1 MNDLADAIWR
11 RLATNDKTMLTVCGR
26 READESQIF
35 TGRDLH
41 DASARWAAVFSEI
54 FPVGSG
60 PVVLAM
66 PQGSE
71 FTTALLGAV
80 YAGLTVVPLAIPR
93 NSTQRE
99 RFAAIVADCAAEG
112 IICTASVRAAID
124 AALAESSGPRF
135 GIMEVDDLPAMAP
148 LAVARSC
155 AGGPAVIQYTSGTSR
170 FPRGVKVGG
179 AAILANAAHCFAAW
193 GFDERQVVV
202 NWLPHFHDMGLL
214 GGNIYPILVG
224 ASSVQLDPFR
234 VIQRPSRW
242 LRAISDHGGTFSGGP
257 AFAFAQCVQ
266 NIRDDEC
273 EGLDL
278 SRWSAAYC
286 GAEPVPAALITAFR
300 SRFARFGL
308 QTRAV
313 FACYGLAEY
322 SLMAA
327 GAHALEAAIEPVPP
341 PICAGVAPC
350 RLTEAVARTIRII
363 DPAQGA
369 VLRDGEVGEICLHG
383 PSVAGG
389 YVGQT
394 AESEETFR
402 HVIPGQDETWL
413 RTGDI
418 GVISDRNLYVVGRL
432 KDVLTVNGRK
442 VAASEIEW
450 LAAQMEPALN
460 PMAAAAFMPDEMRS
474 GEAALLIEMRA
485 ARTVLPDPD
494 KVRQQ
499 IAQAVAGTFGI
510 KLLDVELVDRG
521 TLPRT
526 SSGKIRR
533 REAAALYRQGAAN
546 AACA

>member
-1 MNDLADAIWR
+1 MNDFADAIWR
-11 RLATNDKTMLTVCGR
+11 RLATNDKTMLTFRGG
-26 READESQIF
+26 READESRSF
-35 TGRDLH
+35 SGRDLH
-41 DASARWAAVFSEI
+41 DASARWAAVFGEI

-71 FTTALLGAV
+71 FITAFLGAV
-80 YAGLTVVPLAIPR
+80 YAGLTVVPIAIPR
-93 NSTQRE
+93 NPAQRE

-112 IICTASVRAAID
+112 IVCTGAVRAAID
-124 AALAESSGPRF
+124 AALADSPAPRL
-135 GIMEVDDLPAMAP
+135 GIRDVDDLPAMAP
-148 LAVARSC
+148 LAAARSC
-155 AGGPAVIQYTSGTSR
+155 AGNPAVIQYTSGTSR

-193 GFDERQVVV
+193 GFDERQIVV
-202 NWLPHFHDMGLL
+202 NWLPHFHDMGLI
-214 GGNIYPILVG
+214 GGITYPILVG

-273 EGLDL
+273 DGLDL

-286 GAEPVPAALITAFR
+286 GAEPVPEALLAAFR
-300 SRFARFGL
+300 SRFARLGL
-308 QTRAV
+308 QPKAV

-327 GAHALEAAIEPVPP
+327 GAHALEAAVDPVPP
-341 PICAGVAPC
+341 AVCAGVAPC
-350 RLTEAVARTIRII
+350 RLTEAVAQTIRII
-363 DPAQGA
+363 DPAEGA
-369 VLRDGEVGEICLHG
+369 VLPDNEVGEICLRG
-383 PSVAGG
+383 PSVANG
-389 YVGQT
+389 YVGQP
-394 AESEETFR
+394 AESEETFG
-402 HVIPGQDETWL
+402 HVIPGQDGNWL
-413 RTGDI
+413 RTGDV
-418 GVISDRNLYVVGRL
+418 GVVSHRNLYVVGRL

-442 VAASEIEW
+442 VAASEVEW

-474 GEAALLIEMRA
+474 GEATLLIEMRA

-494 KVRQQ
+494 DVRQR

-510 KLLDVELVDRG
+510 KLLDVALVDRG
-521 TLPRT
+521 ALPRT

-533 REAAALYRQGAAN
+533 REAAALYRRDAAN
-546 AACA
+546 IASA